1 LKNLNKINE
10 DIQTESKI
18 FYEIDLE
25 KIKNKVGNFFSEI
38 KLDFSIIHDYDKN
51 RDFEN
56 LKESNEIIN
65 ENLDKISKLVKT
77 VKNELFIVLKNKIEA
92 LNKDSLCKFENI
104 KNNISETFTSN
115 VIFIEAEIKEI
126 KKTQNEIIE
135 NKLKYEKELDSLNKE
150 IKNYISLLA
159 INENEVKELKII
171 YKADQES
178 IETLKNQKESITYKL
193 KEIEKTLEENEKL
206 LIDSGNKLN
215 NNEEEIQK
223 ILKDVKEK
231 IIEDINNKNK
241 IQDLNNSLEELE
253 KEKMGLVKK
262 INLMEITISDLKKN
276 EEVNESNNKM
286 FNEKLLTIEKEKKLL
301 SQELL
306 SYEIEKN
313 EMNDKNLFLRN
324 DLNIL
329 NSNIKNLE
337 DSICGFKLEIKNLT
351 SYNDLIKEEM
361 IKLEKKYEEQINIK
375 NVDLK
380 INIEKLEKK
389 NTELNEVK
397 NDIYKRN
404 LEHENLKN
412 NVILNLENQV
422 NDLIQKNEE
431 LRSKLITDP
440 KNEKKN
446 EYLSETINN
455 INKNSKTENSKS
467 NKHNTTDNLNSNIS
481 NDKGKKYKK
490 RNNSSIIDLS
500 NYNIE
505 KTKQEANY
513 SIMQIEKKI
522 NELNQLLEETIK
534 KYENQYDETCSIK
547 NLFKKF
553 TKNLEEFNN
562 IENKSNNEIMNKDN
576 LLRELEEKI
585 TFLINYINDLL
596 NNNNQ
601 LKNKYENEAKKIE
614 KVEIEKELSLLKNEM
629 EENLKIL
636 RLKEDETKS
645 LKEIQEKFNNH
656 ILCLNNQIKNLENDN
671 RDLNENTCLLKI
683 EISQLEKKLEFLEN
697 EKTNLKKIYEE
708 DIVKNEKSLINEYE
722 LIEKNNFVNNQN
734 KELKNEIIL
743 LKSEIKKLDDL
754 GSNFIKTNS
763 ENNDLK
769 NQINILTQKKED
781 FYKIEEGLKKTIMN
795 YKITF
800 KQIFLMLLDDDIFI
814 DLIQK
819 TFNDHMMDNNETAE
833 SLEKS
838 SHMFFEKIYSLSK
851 LVKPKIVF
859 SFIKLNSKNLLN
871 SYIHNEL
878 SSIFSKKN
886 ESLGIINEIEKL
898 NSNRGID
905 YPNNNNKIFEKLK
918 KLLNDSNL
926 MINNI
931 NRIEE
936 ISYAKI
942 NIDYLEK
949 LDSELSEFDF
959 SEAGGSAFILSDFII
974 ELQYYIE
981 YLSNYLIKKNKI
993 IDELN
998 LQLKSA
1004 KETLEESKKNE
1015 SEKYEI
1021 LNKNIQKL
1029 QQECRDFYKIEK
1041 LLKENLEN
1049 TENNFKDSKSENE
1062 KLFNKLK
1069 VLNILYEELNNEK
1082 RNIIEKNIEISH
1094 KIENF
1099 KIENLE
1105 ITEIIIQRD
1114 LTLKSLNDRIEILNR
1129 EKNELFSQAADNK
1142 KLNDTL
1148 HHKNFELET
1157 KENEIEKMRTS
1168 YSELE
1173 EFIESLKNEK
1183 EQTLEIYKKQIFD
1196 LNNEIENLKENSRFQ
1211 EDKLNQEQINRNEEL
1226 EKNISDLQLEN
1237 KYLKEQKDKMRKYS
1251 EEILQKVKN
1260 DLKET
1265 EYLIDKRIISNLLV
1279 KYFDKNTNNSIKTAL
1294 LDTLAN
1300 FMGFNNEE
1308 RVQIGLYV
1316 NNNNNVINSNNS
1328 KKDKLSELSDD
1339 LYNFILNA

>member
-440 KNEKKN
+440 KNEKK
-446 EYLSETINN
+446 
-455 INKNSKTENSKS
+455 
-467 NKHNTTDNLNSNIS
+467 
-481 NDKGKKYKK
+481 K
-490 RNNSSIIDLS
+490 R
-500 NYNIE
+500 
-505 KTKQEANY
+505 
-513 SIMQIEKKI
+513 
-522 NELNQLLEETIK
+522 
-534 KYENQYDETCSIK
+534 
-547 NLFKKF
+547 
-553 TKNLEEFNN
+553 
-562 IENKSNNEIMNKDN
+562 
-576 LLRELEEKI
+576 
-585 TFLINYINDLL
+585 
-596 NNNNQ
+596 
-601 LKNKYENEAKKIE
+601 
-614 KVEIEKELSLLKNEM
+614 V
-629 EENLKIL
+629 
-636 RLKEDETKS
+636 
-645 LKEIQEKFNNH
+645 
-656 ILCLNNQIKNLENDN
+656 
-671 RDLNENTCLLKI
+671 
-683 EISQLEKKLEFLEN
+683 
-697 EKTNLKKIYEE
+697 
-708 DIVKNEKSLINEYE
+708 
-722 LIEKNNFVNNQN
+722 
-734 KELKNEIIL
+734 
-743 LKSEIKKLDDL
+743 
-754 GSNFIKTNS
+754 FI
-763 ENNDLK
+763 
-769 NQINILTQKKED
+769 
-781 FYKIEEGLKKTIMN
+781 
-795 YKITF
+795 
-800 KQIFLMLLDDDIFI
+800 
-814 DLIQK
+814 
-819 TFNDHMMDNNETAE
+819 
-833 SLEKS
+833 
-838 SHMFFEKIYSLSK
+838 
-851 LVKPKIVF
+851 
-859 SFIKLNSKNLLN
+859 
-871 SYIHNEL
+871 
-878 SSIFSKKN
+878 
-886 ESLGIINEIEKL
+886 
-898 NSNRGID
+898 
-905 YPNNNNKIFEKLK
+905 
-918 KLLNDSNL
+918 
-926 MINNI
+926 
-931 NRIEE
+931 
-936 ISYAKI
+936 
-942 NIDYLEK
+942 
-949 LDSELSEFDF
+949 
-959 SEAGGSAFILSDFII
+959 
-974 ELQYYIE
+974 
-981 YLSNYLIKKNKI
+981 
-993 IDELN
+993 
-998 LQLKSA
+998 
-1004 KETLEESKKNE
+1004 
-1015 SEKYEI
+1015 
-1021 LNKNIQKL
+1021 
-1029 QQECRDFYKIEK
+1029 
-1041 LLKENLEN
+1041 
-1049 TENNFKDSKSENE
+1049 
-1062 KLFNKLK
+1062 
-1069 VLNILYEELNNEK
+1069 
-1082 RNIIEKNIEISH
+1082 
-1094 KIENF
+1094 
-1099 KIENLE
+1099 
-1105 ITEIIIQRD
+1105 
-1114 LTLKSLNDRIEILNR
+1114 
-1129 EKNELFSQAADNK
+1129 
-1142 KLNDTL
+1142 
-1148 HHKNFELET
+1148 
-1157 KENEIEKMRTS
+1157 
-1168 YSELE
+1168 
-1173 EFIESLKNEK
+1173 
-1183 EQTLEIYKKQIFD
+1183 
-1196 LNNEIENLKENSRFQ
+1196 
-1211 EDKLNQEQINRNEEL
+1211 
-1226 EKNISDLQLEN
+1226 
-1237 KYLKEQKDKMRKYS
+1237 
-1251 EEILQKVKN
+1251 
-1260 DLKET
+1260 
-1265 EYLIDKRIISNLLV
+1265 
-1279 KYFDKNTNNSIKTAL
+1279 
-1294 LDTLAN
+1294 
-1300 FMGFNNEE
+1300 
-1308 RVQIGLYV
+1308 
-1316 NNNNNVINSNNS
+1316 
-1328 KKDKLSELSDD
+1328 
-1339 LYNFILNA
+1339 